1 MTDHNP
7 RPDEEGKRAWPYA
20 RPRPFHLH
28 LHGDTL
34 AGVVILICCA
44 IVFALTL
51 TFDDVPSALSHGV
64 PPTQFPRLL
73 VGFIT
78 ALTLLMMF
86 ESRKKPPS
94 DRKPVPRMVYL
105 STALLLVFVVL
116 INWAGT
122 IVAMIGFCIALPLLW
137 GERRYV
143 PILILAALF
152 PIAVYYMFSVVMEV
166 RFPVSV
172 FTKLFE

>member
-1 MTDHNP
+1 MTDNL
-7 RPDEEGKRAWPYA
+7 RPPDQEGKRAWPYA

-28 LHGDTL
+28 GDTL
-34 AGVVILICCA
+34 AGVAILIFCA

-73 VGFIT
+73 VGFIA

-86 ESRKKPPS
+86 EGRKKPPS
-94 DRKPVPRMVYL
+94 DRKPVPRMVYP
-105 STALLLVFVVL
+105 STALLLVFVAL
-116 INWAGT
+116 INWVGT
-122 IVAMIGFCIALPLLW
+122 MVAMIGLCIALPLLW

-143 PILILAALF
+143 PILLLAALF
-152 PIAVYYMFSVVMEV
+152 PIAVYYLFSEVMEV
-166 RFPVSV
+166 RFPASV